1 MGIVNFMNVGPPSEL
16 INKLR
21 DIFSISTF
29 VETGTYKGNTAYW
42 ASRIFDHVI
51 TIEASESLYKE
62 VTEKYHHVKNIEFIY
77 GDSREKLR
85 GVIAKLDGPSI
96 FWLDG
101 HWSGNATYGV
111 SNQCPLIEEIEI
123 INSSE
128 YEHFILID
136 DGRYFLS
143 PPPEPHPIE
152 QWPNIC
158 VVINTLNSS
167 DKVRYVVIFEDVII
181 ATPSLAKHVIVHYCR
196 DKDIRYWKEHGIKT
210 GDYKQTTGIV
220 C

>member
-1 MGIVNFMNVGPPSEL
+1 MGIVNFTNVGRPSE
-16 INKLR
+16 IITKLR
-21 DIFSISTF
+21 DIYGISTF
-29 VETGTYKGNTAYW
+29 IETGTYQGDTAYW
-42 ASRIFDHVI
+42 ASGVFNHVI
-51 TIEASESLYKE
+51 TIEATKSLYKK
-62 VTEKYHHVKNIEFIY
+62 VTEKYRHIKNIEFIC

-85 GVIAKLDGPSI
+85 GVIAKLDEPSI

-101 HWSGNATYGV
+101 HWSGNTTYGV
-111 SNQCPLIEEIEI
+111 NNQCPLIEEIEI

-136 DGRYFLS
+136 DARYFLS

-158 VVINTLNSS
+158 LVTGTLSSS
-167 DKVRYVVIFEDVII
+167 DKIRYIVIFEDVII

-196 DKDIRYWKEHGIKT
+196 DKNTRALKEHSIKT
-210 GDYKQTTGIV
+210 DDCKQTIGIG
-220 C
+220 

>member
-1 MGIVNFMNVGPPSEL
+1 MGIVNFTNVGPPNEL

-21 DIFSISTF
+21 DIFSISNF

-42 ASRIFDHVI
+42 ASRIFDYVI
-51 TIEASESLYKE
+51 MIEASESLYKE

-85 GVIAKLDGPSI
+85 GVIAKLDEPSI

-101 HWSGNATYGV
+101 HWSGNTTYGV
-111 SNQCPLIEEIEI
+111 NNQCPLIEEIEI

-136 DGRYFLS
+136 DARYFLS

-158 VVINTLNSS
+158 LVTGTLSLS
-167 DKVRYVVIFEDVII
+167 DKIRYIVIFEDVII

-196 DKDIRYWKEHGIKT
+196 DKNTRALKEHSIKT
-210 GDYKQTTGIV
+210 DDCKQTIGIG
-220 C
+220 

>member
-1 MGIVNFMNVGPPSEL
+1 MGIVNFTNVGPPIEL
-16 INKLR
+16 ICNLR
-21 DIFSISTF
+21 DIFCISTF

-42 ASRIFDHVI
+42 ASRNFNHVI
-51 TIEASESLYKE
+51 TIEASECLYKE
-62 VTEKYHHVKNIEFIY
+62 VTEKYQPVKNIEFIY

-85 GVIAKLDGPSI
+85 GVLAQLHGPSI

-101 HWSGNATYGV
+101 HWSGGQTYGV
-111 SNQCPLIEEIEI
+111 SYQCPLIEEIEV

-143 PPPEPHPIE
+143 PPPKPHPIE

-158 VVINTLNSS
+158 KVIKALNSS
-167 DKVRYVVIFEDVII
+167 YKARYVVIFEDVII
-181 ATPSLAKHVIVHYCR
+181 ATPSLAKQLIVQYCR
-196 DKDIRYWKEHGIKT
+196 DKDIRSRKEHGIKT
-210 GDYKQTTGIV
+210 GDCKQTTKIN